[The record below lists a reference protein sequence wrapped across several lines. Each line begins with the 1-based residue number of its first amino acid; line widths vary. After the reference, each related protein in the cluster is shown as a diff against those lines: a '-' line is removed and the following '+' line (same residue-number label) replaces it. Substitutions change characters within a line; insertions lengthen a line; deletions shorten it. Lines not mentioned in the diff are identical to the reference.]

1 MYSVTSVQY
10 RRNLALAVA
19 LAGTVGDGGADSGT
33 TVPAE
38 TPEQAREAFDS
49 DEPKVNVTIE
59 QDMTISGDEALVV
72 KEGKTVTLTIP
83 EGVTLTG
90 GTMSDSATKDSV
102 ITVKSGGTLILD
114 GEGTIE
120 GGDNQYCAIKLT
132 AKGDDYDP
140 TKKATLIINNGKY
153 VGKYYAICGNGTR
166 ENTELIING
175 GEFEGTEPN
184 DSCAVFNPQGN
195 STVVINGGTFKG
207 AMALV
212 VKSGHLEVNGG
223 EFIANG
229 AKTDYKASG
238 NGFNNTGVAVMVDCS
253 NYPGGNPTA
262 DIKGGTFTSQNAEAF
277 GSYSSKGAA
286 PLEHFVDR
294 TGVVVNEAVASQEV
308 VYKA

>member
-1 MYSVTSVQY
+1 MYSITSVQY

-19 LAGTVGDGGADSGT
+19 LAGAVGDGTSSKGPSKK
-33 TVPAE
+33 AE

-59 QDMTISGDEALVV
+59 QDMTISGAEALVV

-90 GTMSDSATKDSV
+90 GSISDSATGDSV
-102 ITVKSGGTLILD
+102 ITVKSGGTLILE
-114 GEGTIE
+114 GAGTIS
-120 GGDNQYCAIKLT
+120 GGDSQYGAIKLT
-132 AKGDDYDP
+132 AKGTDYDP
-140 TKKATLIINNGKY
+140 DKKATVIINSGKY
-153 VGKYYAICGNGTR
+153 VGKYAAICGNGTR
-166 ENTELIING
+166 KNTELIING
-175 GEFEGTEPN
+175 GEFEATAPDDG
-184 DSCAVFNPQGN
+184 CAVFNPQGD

-207 AMALV
+207 AMAIV
-212 VKSGHLEVNGG
+212 MKSGHLEVNGG
-223 EFIANG
+223 EFIATG
-229 AKTDYKASG
+229 SKADYKASG

-262 DIKGGTFTSQNAEAF
+262 DIKGGIFTSQNAEAF
-277 GSYSSKGAA
+277 GSYSSKGAT

-294 TGVVVNEAVASQEV
+294 AKVVVNEAVASQEV

>member
-19 LAGTVGDGGADSGT
+19 LAGQYGDGGADGGPTS
-33 TVPAE
+33 AE
-38 TPEQAREAFDS
+38 TAEELEEAFNS
-49 DEPKVNVTIE
+49 EEPEVAVTVTKN
-59 QDMTISGDEALVV
+59 MTVSGDTALTVAD
-72 KEGKTVTLTIP
+72 GKTVTLTIP
-83 EGVTLTG
+83 EGVELTAG
-90 GTMSDSATKDSV
+90 DISDPNTKDSV
-102 ITVKSGGTLILD
+102 ITVKSGGTLVLE
-114 GEGTIE
+114 GEGTVS
-120 GGDNQYCAIKLT
+120 GGDGQYCAIKLT

-140 TKKATLIINNGKY
+140 SKKAKLVINSGKY
-153 VGKYYAICGNGTR
+153 VGKYYAICGNGKR

-212 VKSGHLEVNGG
+212 VKSGHLEVNDG

-229 AKTDYKASG
+229 TKTDYTASG
-238 NGFNNTGVAVMVDCS
+238 NGFNNTGVAVMIDCS

-277 GSYSSKGAA
+277 GSYSSKGAT

-294 TGVVVNEAVASQEV
+294 TKVVVNEAVASQEV

>member
-1 MYSVTSVQY
+1 MYSITSVQY

-19 LAGTVGDGGADSGT
+19 LAGAVGDGTPEST
-33 TVPAE
+33 PAE
-38 TPEQAREAFDS
+38 TVEELEEAFNS
-49 DEPKVNVTIE
+49 DEPEVKVTVTK
-59 QDMTISGDEALVV
+59 DMEVAGDTALTVTD
-72 KEGKTVTLTIP
+72 GKTVTLTIP

-90 GTMSDSATKDSV
+90 GTISDSATKDSV
-102 ITVKSGGTLILD
+102 ITVKSGGTLVLD
-114 GEGTIE
+114 GTGTIE

-140 TKKATLIINNGKY
+140 SKKAKLVINSGKY

-212 VKSGHLEVNGG
+212 VKSGHLEVTGG

-294 TGVVVNEAVASQEV
+294 NAVTVTEAVASQES